1 MRSLRPIFEHPVTK
15 ENVLDVAN
23 LAEEN
28 ILHQPL
34 SVALYDAAASFVKK
48 AEGLEN
54 MLERM
59 LDIFTDENEDH
70 AVVVFK
76 VIKSVKKMKSGNC
89 SNCKQASCLN
99 GQRLTIQNFAPA
111 AKVRIGGYEGRIGEL
126 TATFIRLPYV
136 YMCS

>member
-1 MRSLRPIFEHPVTK
+1 M
-15 ENVLDVAN
+15 LDVAN

-34 SVALYDAAASFVKK
+34 SEALYDAAASFVKK

-76 VIKSVKKMKSGNC
+76 VIKRAKKMKSGNC
-89 SNCKQASCLN
+89 SNCNQASCLN
-99 GQRLTIQNFAPA
+99 GQRLLIQNFAPG
-111 AKVRIGGYEGRIGEL
+111 AKVRLGGCVRRLIRIEDGS
-126 TATFIRLPYV
+126 TFSACYDDENGFMDRFKFHLGV